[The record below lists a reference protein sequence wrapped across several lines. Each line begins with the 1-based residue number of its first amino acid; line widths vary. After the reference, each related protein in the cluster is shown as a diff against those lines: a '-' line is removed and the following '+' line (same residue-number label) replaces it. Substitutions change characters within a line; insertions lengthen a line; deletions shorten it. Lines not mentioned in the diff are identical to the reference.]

1 MVLTGSIFKIDSQI
15 IMKDQLMYHKLVF
28 YIGAAYFKIICLLN
42 YSKPLFSIISFIFSK
57 VDLQTTS

>member
-1 MVLTGSIFKIDSQI
+1 
-15 IMKDQLMYHKLVF
+15 MKDQLMYIISWSFH
-28 YIGAAYFKIICLLN
+28 IGATYFRMICLFN